1 VSVGAVSAP
10 VGGGRL
16 SRVVGVYRAASGRSA
31 RTVARV
37 PALLVSPVSMSLFFM
52 LIYSGQLSRVG
63 AAYLE
68 GTTFIAFILPLILL
82 TGAVTAAAT
91 AGELLVRD
99 VSSGYLD
106 RLTLAHG
113 NVGPFVLG
121 PLVAAA
127 GVVGVQALLT
137 VAGAVV
143 LGFRAGAGAVLA
155 LVVLTVV
162 VGVVVATIGVAVALR
177 FGSSAAV
184 NGVTLLFFGLSFFTG
199 VLAPAD
205 QLPGWMRGLAAVNPV
220 TYLLEAMR
228 ATVGADSRHV
238 PWFAVLILVSLGV
251 VGVVAVV
258 AASRYRRANR

>member
-1 VSVGAVSAP
+1 MSVGAVSAP

-127 GVVGVQALLT
+127 EVVGVQALLT
-137 VAGAVV
+137 VAGAVA

-162 VGVVVATIGVAVALR
+162 VGVAVALR